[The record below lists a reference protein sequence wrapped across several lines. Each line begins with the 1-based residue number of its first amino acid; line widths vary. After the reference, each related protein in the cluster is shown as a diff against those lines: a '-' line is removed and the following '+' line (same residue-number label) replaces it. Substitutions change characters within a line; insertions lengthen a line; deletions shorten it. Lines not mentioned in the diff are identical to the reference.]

1 MNLVLKLLG
10 DMCFSAVIAY
20 LLGRNRRIMQLAV
33 NPRSKT
39 AWLFFTVVF
48 SALSIISSYYGVRIN
63 GALASTRI
71 VGTLMGGLI
80 GGPYAG
86 FSVGLI
92 SGIHRYFLGGFTA
105 PSCAIA
111 TFIAGWAAGLLRD
124 RLGFPNLNWRI
135 AAVIALGAEVLQKGL
150 TLAFAKP
157 FAAALAFE
165 QTAALPTIAVTILG
179 TSLFVLILNDM
190 RIQYE
195 LEGARAAQLA
205 LSIADET
212 LPHLRQ
218 GLNANSA
225 QKVAEIIKK
234 LTSADAVSITDR
246 ENILAFL
253 GLGHDHHQNGHSILS
268 DSTQKALKTKEPVVF
283 FDGPHCPVP
292 GCPLVCGIVAPFVI
306 NKQAVGCLKFY
317 KTKNH
322 MLSEPEIETVRGLA
336 RLLASQLALAEV
348 DRQQALRK
356 QADFKALQAQIN
368 PHFLFNTLSII
379 MSFCR
384 TAPETARELLT
395 ELSEMLHF
403 NFAKH
408 EDKIPVQEEFNSIKA
423 YLNIAK
429 ARFGSRLTLHAVLEP
444 TVADALIPAFSL
456 QPLVEN
462 ALNHGLS
469 YKPTDCRL
477 DLDIQNVQ
485 DRLVITLAD
494 NGIGMTSEQQAKLLQ
509 GASHGIG
516 FANVYQRL
524 QSLYPGQQPLQ
535 LVSAANAGTTITIN
549 LPLERRAD
557 HGN

>member
-1 MNLVLKLLG
+1 MNLILKLLG

-20 LLGRNRRIMQLAV
+20 LLGRNRRIMQMAV
-33 NPRSKT
+33 NPRTKT
-39 AWLFFTVVF
+39 AWLFFTLVF

-71 VGTLMGGLI
+71 VGTIMGGLI

-92 SGIHRYFLGGFTA
+92 SGLHRYYLGGFSA
-105 PSCAIA
+105 PSCAVA
-111 TFIAGWAAGLLRD
+111 TFIAGWGAGLLRE
-124 RLGFPNLNWRI
+124 RIGFQNLNWHI
-135 AAVIALGAEVLQKGL
+135 AAGIALGAELLQKGL
-150 TLAFAKP
+150 TLACAKP
-157 FAAALAFE
+157 FEAALAFE
-165 QTAALPTIAVTILG
+165 QTAALPTTAVTILG

-190 RIQYE
+190 QMQYE
-195 LEGARAAQLA
+195 LEGARSAQLA
-205 LSIADET
+205 LAIADET

-218 GLNANSA
+218 GLNAASA
-225 QKVAEIIKK
+225 QQVAEIIKN
-234 LTSADAVSITDR
+234 LTKADAVSLTDR
-246 ENILAFL
+246 KNILAFL
-253 GLGHDHHQNGHSILS
+253 GLGHDHHLNGHSILS
-268 DSTQKALKTKEPVVF
+268 DSTQKALHTCEPVIF
-283 FDGPHCPVP
+283 YDGPHCPVP
-292 GCPLVCGIVAPFVI
+292 GCPLVCGVVAPLVVD
-306 NKQAVGCLKFY
+306 KQAVGCLKFY
-317 KTKNH
+317 KTKEH

-336 RLLASQLALAEV
+336 KLLASQLALAEV
-348 DRQQALRK
+348 DHQQALRK

-384 TAPETARELLT
+384 TAPETARELLI

-429 ARFGSRLTLHAVLEP
+429 ARFGSRLTLHAVLAP

-462 ALNHGLS
+462 AMIHGLFH
-469 YKPTDCRL
+469 KPADCRL
-477 DLDIQNVQ
+477 DLDIQRVEN
-485 DRLVITLAD
+485 RLVITIAD
-494 NGIGMTSEQQAKLLQ
+494 NGIGMTPEQQEKLLQ
-509 GASHGIG
+509 GASQGIG

-524 QSLYPGQQPLQ
+524 QSLYPGQQPLTM
-535 LVSAANAGTTITIN
+535 VSAANAGTTITIN
-549 LPLERRAD
+549 LPLERRM
-557 HGN
+557 